1 MERLTF
7 DGNFCDIA
15 MCGEVPGNSFCEDG
29 SCSQKKVWE
38 RLKEYEDAKE
48 SGRLFVSPVALGQT
62 VFVIFRGEIVARKI
76 GLFSVTDATAPAIYV
91 ALDSDSSS
99 NTVCWD
105 RAFGKFVFLT
115 REDAEAA
122 LMEVKNSEKW

>member
-1 MERLTF
+1 M
-7 DGNFCDIA
+7 
-15 MCGEVPGNSFCEDG
+15 
-29 SCSQKKVWE
+29 
-38 RLKEYEDAKE
+38 
-48 SGRLFVSPVALGQT
+48 
-62 VFVIFRGEIVARKI
+62 KI
-76 GLFSVTDATAPAIYV
+76 GSFSVTDATAPAIYV

-122 LMEVKNSEKW
+122 LMEVKKQ